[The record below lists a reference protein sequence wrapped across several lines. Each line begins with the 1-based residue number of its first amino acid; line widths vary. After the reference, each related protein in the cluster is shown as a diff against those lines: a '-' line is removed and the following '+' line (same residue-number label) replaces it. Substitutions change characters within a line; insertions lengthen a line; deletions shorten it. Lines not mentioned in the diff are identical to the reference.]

1 MRDIGEETAGDDEDF
16 AQFRESINRN
26 RDVIENN
33 LRTFRAYYWDLYESQ
48 GFTFAEGYR
57 AWLLEFY
64 LDANR
69 PVDQNRDDDEPWKRG

>member
-1 MRDIGEETAGDDEDF
+1 MRDIGDETAGDSDDDVEF
-16 AQFRESINRN
+16 SASIQRNRAVIANNLQTFRE
-26 RDVIENN
+26 
-33 LRTFRAYYWDLYESQ
+33 YYWDLYESQ